1 VYIKR
6 TSKGHSIAGPYATK
20 RLLIAQHK
28 ICKWIW
34 NQIGEDQD
42 GDYLSDFE
50 YDSDAGLDAGL
61 DRDRDGVEDAEGGH
75 NVHVQEYNQLGF
87 MLVGHG
93 VPYLLFQDHVDC
105 AWDMLN
111 GGSNGNGGSS
121 SSSVDDGEVVECS
134 FSNDT
139 GKLNFDWIKVRK
151 RDNTI
156 AKYPMPKMIEN
167 QSEQLYLAVMNRIS
181 TTLGTIL
188 LTQPPPNSPNVNT
201 DKYWKKDISSPM
213 SHWRVTFKR
222 GFVYPPSV
230 TSAYSFDSYDQR
242 GAGEKRRGEYWT
254 GPPIVELISSKP
266 SSPSGQVEE
275 QQQQEG
281 VVEKK
286 SGVEVPPNFVK
297 VTLQG
302 IPSVFWKA
310 KEEDCDSDVRK
321 DDMVP
326 ISLVFEACFEQGKN
340 E

>member
-1 VYIKR
+1 
-6 TSKGHSIAGPYATK
+6 
-20 RLLIAQHK
+20 
-28 ICKWIW
+28 
-34 NQIGEDQD
+34 
-42 GDYLSDFE
+42 
-50 YDSDAGLDAGL
+50 
-61 DRDRDGVEDAEGGH
+61 
-75 NVHVQEYNQLGF
+75 
-87 MLVGHG
+87 
-93 VPYLLFQDHVDC
+93 
-105 AWDMLN
+105 
-111 GGSNGNGGSS
+111 
-121 SSSVDDGEVVECS
+121 
-134 FSNDT
+134 
-139 GKLNFDWIKVRK
+139 
-151 RDNTI
+151 
-156 AKYPMPKMIEN
+156 MPKMIEN

-275 QQQQEG
+275 QQQQQEG